1 MLGDGK
7 LGHYRLEELLGQGGM
22 GQVWLAYDTRM
33 GRDVALKVLPS
44 ELANDADY
52 RQRFEREAR
61 LAAKLR
67 GPHVV
72 PIHNFGELDGR
83 LFIDMELVDGVDLAQ
98 VLHDRGP
105 LSVTM
110 AVDIVGQLAEALDV
124 AHDAGLV
131 HRDIKPSNTLLL
143 PNGFVYLIDFGLARG
158 AGQTALTSTGGAVG
172 TWGYMAPER
181 FSGEGGIPSDVYSLA
196 CVLYECLTARRPFG
210 DTDPAQQMLSHL
222 TAPPP
227 RASGHNAAVPA
238 RLDEVITRGLA
249 KDPGQRFDTA
259 GELAAAARAALREQT
274 APGRAPTPP
283 RPMPAENPRPYA
295 APAYSAAPSYPD
307 PPPAQPYPA
316 APLPATAVGSEMH
329 WSPMGY
335 GAAAPEYGYAQPVAS
350 PGSSAPLRYPPPPA
364 RNPIPGSPYPSA
376 PAGQPLGHGTPLPPG
391 RPKPANRLGQ
401 LSWWIVLGVCTA
413 FFGFLSL
420 VCVFGL
426 FAGDQSIGT
435 RVAINVVFHVP
446 TAGCCWLVRRELRKH
461 RMRAITDYPR

>member
-33 GRDVALKVLPS
+33 GRDVALKVLPA
-44 ELANDADY
+44 ELADDADY

-83 LFIDMELVDGVDLAQ
+83 LFIDMELVDGVDLGQ

-105 LSVTM
+105 LPVTM
-110 AVDIVGQLAEALDV
+110 AVDIVRQLAQALDI

-158 AGQTALTSTGGAVG
+158 AGQTALTSTGAAVG

-210 DTDPAQQMLSHL
+210 DSAPAQQMLAHMTS
-222 TAPPP
+222 PPP
-227 RASGHNAAVPA
+227 RASGQNSAVPA
-238 RLDEVITRGLA
+238 GLDEVIVRGLA
-249 KDPGQRFDTA
+249 KDPARRFDTA
-259 GELAAAARAALREQT
+259 GELAASALAAIQEPT
-274 APGRAPTPP
+274 APRAVFAPP
-283 RPMPAENPRPYA
+283 RDPVPTSAQPSSSPRSYVVPG
-295 APAYSAAPSYPD
+295 AYSAPQPYPEP
-307 PPPAQPYPA
+307 PPPAARPYG
-316 APLPATAVGSEMH
+316 APLQAALGRAESQPRPT
-329 WSPMGY
+329 GY
-335 GAAAPEYGYAQPVAS
+335 APSAPQYDYVHPSVPPGAA
-350 PGSSAPLRYPPPPA
+350 APLRYPMPPQPA
-364 RNPIPGSPYPSA
+364 THQPGHSEQPWGYAPIA
-376 PAGQPLGHGTPLPPG
+376 PG
-391 RPKPANRLGQ
+391 RPKPVNHLGRM
-401 LSWWIVLGVCTA
+401 LWWVLLGVCTV
-413 FFGFLSL
+413 FFGFLSM

-426 FAGDQSIGT
+426 FVGDQSIAT
-435 RVAINVVFHVP
+435 RVAINVFFHVP
-446 TAGCCWLVRRELRKH
+446 TAGFVWLVRREVRKH
-461 RMRAITDYPR
+461 QGR